1 MRYYPVFIDL
11 KDKICLVVGGGNVG
25 CRKVRGLLSAEP
37 AQIEVVDPNTPGREL
52 QALLDFPVVYFEQR
66 LFNPEDIQGKTL
78 VFAATGN
85 RSVNAAV
92 AMACSAAGVLCNSAD
107 APSEGTFLVPA
118 VVQQG
123 SVTAALST
131 GGGSPALAR
140 RIRQELA
147 AWLDSRY
154 TALSELL
161 LRLRPLV
168 LAMQRETGQNT
179 VLFRKLVESPLAET
193 LRERDRCQSE
203 ALLRTLLPQELH
215 PHITELLHELA

>member
-1 MRYYPVFIDL
+1 MRYYPLFLDL
-11 KDKICLVVGGGNVG
+11 KDKICLVVGGGGVG
-25 CRKVRGLLSAEP
+25 CRKIQGLLPAEP
-37 AQIEVVDPNTPGREL
+37 AQINVVDPNEPGEQL
-52 QALLDFPVVYFEQR
+52 QALLDIPLVHFEQR
-66 LFNPEDIQGKTL
+66 LFNPTDIQGKTL
-78 VFAATGN
+78 VFAATSN

-92 AMACSAAGVLCNSAD
+92 AMACSAEGVLCNSAD
-107 APSEGTFLVPA
+107 APAEGTFLVPA
-118 VVQQG
+118 VVQEG

-147 AWLDSRY
+147 VWLDSRY

-179 VLFRKLVESPLAET
+179 ALFRKLVESPLAET
-193 LRERDRCQSE
+193 LRKRDRSQSE
-203 ALLRTLLPQELH
+203 ALLRTILPQELH